1 MSNNQFANYS
11 FFTREFYIDYW
22 ILVILD
28 FKIQNVCNFRKKYRL
43 PVTSE
48 EVVRHIIRKRSEKQ
62 MTVNEYNK
70 SVELFSDRVY
80 RFILKSIRDIHK
92 AEDIVQDS
100 YEKLWKNFENVSFEK
115 VKSYLFTT
123 AYHTMIDIIRKEK
136 RSSYSEELNLPE
148 QSHENNYT
156 DLGDILKEA
165 VDKLPEVQR
174 MVLLLRD
181 YEGYSYEEIGEMAN
195 LNESQVKVYIYRA
208 RVFLKK
214 YIGRMEAVV

>member
-1 MSNNQFANYS
+1 
-11 FFTREFYIDYW
+11 
-22 ILVILD
+22 
-28 FKIQNVCNFRKKYRL
+28 
-43 PVTSE
+43 
-48 EVVRHIIRKRSEKQ
+48 

-80 RFILKSIRDIHK
+80 RFILKSIRDVHK

-123 AYHTMIDIIRKEK
+123 AYHTMIDIIRKDK
-136 RSSYSEELNLPE
+136 RSTYTEDSQLPE
-148 QSHENNYT
+148 QSHESNYS
-156 DLGDILKEA
+156 DLGEILKEA
-165 VDKLPEVQR
+165 VDKLPEIQR

-195 LNESQVKVYIYRA
+195 LNESQVKVYIFRA